1 LIGIV
6 KNVFKIQY
14 SYIMKTYEEVIA
26 KAVAG
31 KVPVI
36 PVDEAFLDY
45 LDEQGFDLEVE
56 LNEFV
61 GVWEEWLKEECE

>member
-1 LIGIV
+1 MISKAV
-6 KNVFKIQY
+6 AQY
-14 SYIMKTYEEVIA
+14 SYDMTKYEDVIA
-26 KAVAG
+26 KALAG

-36 PVDEAFLDY
+36 PIDEAFLDF
-45 LDEQGFDLEVE
+45 LEEQGFDLEVE